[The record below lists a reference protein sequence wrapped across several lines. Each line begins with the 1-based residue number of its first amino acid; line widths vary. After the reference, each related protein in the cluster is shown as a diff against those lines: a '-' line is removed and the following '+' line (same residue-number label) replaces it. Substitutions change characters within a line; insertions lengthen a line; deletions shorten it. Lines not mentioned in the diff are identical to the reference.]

1 MREAGHSE
9 LGQRG
14 ACAEGPEPGG
24 CAPAAGRGEGEVTE
38 SPERPLGSA
47 GRSGLADNSGGAA
60 GALLL
65 SCSAFHFMS
74 PGVFCSRAKGRK
86 HWVSQGKK
94 GSWGLDV
101 PHSPRPRICPCG
113 AGELPGLSRPAV
125 YISVRLGV
133 YSILL
138 VKFGGLFVPRHQPQH
153 GRRHRAPYSSG
164 YVRRLGAFISLY
176 LDALG
181 FSEGRVN
188 FIHSQ
193 RLPQYL
199 DGSDSQSEVW
209 DQETQHHLN
218 G

>member
-14 ACAEGPEPGG
+14 ACAKGPEPGG

-38 SPERPLGSA
+38 APERPLGSA

-60 GALLL
+60 GALLV
-65 SCSAFHFMS
+65 SCNAFHFLS

-86 HWVSQGKK
+86 HWVSQGNKEAGGWMSRIPRGPESALVGL
-94 GSWGLDV
+94 GSCRVSVAQPCTFQCDSEFI
-101 PHSPRPRICPCG
+101 PSCSP
-113 AGELPGLSRPAV
+113 S
-125 YISVRLGV
+125 
-133 YSILL
+133 L
-138 VKFGGLFVPRHQPQH
+138 VAFSSHVTN
-153 GRRHRAPYSSG
+153 RRHRAPCSLG

-218 G
+218 E

>member
-94 GSWGLDV
+94 EAGGWMSRIPLGPESAPVGRGS
-101 PHSPRPRICPCG
+101 C
-113 AGELPGLSRPAV
+113 
-125 YISVRLGV
+125 
-133 YSILL
+133 
-138 VKFGGLFVPRHQPQH
+138 
-153 GRRHRAPYSSG
+153 
-164 YVRRLGAFISLY
+164 
-176 LDALG
+176 
-181 FSEGRVN
+181 RV
-188 FIHSQ
+188 
-193 RLPQYL
+193 
-199 DGSDSQSEVW
+199 
-209 DQETQHHLN
+209 
-218 G
+218 